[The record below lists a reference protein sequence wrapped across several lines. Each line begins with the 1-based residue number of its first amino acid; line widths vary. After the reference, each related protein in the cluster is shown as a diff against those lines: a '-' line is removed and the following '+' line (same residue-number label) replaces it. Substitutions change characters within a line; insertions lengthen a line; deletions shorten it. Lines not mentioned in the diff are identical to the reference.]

1 MPDEKVILAALRK
14 FAESVTVKTAQLTAG
29 EPEDQLRAPF
39 EALMEEIGR
48 ALKLKVVCTG
58 ETELAGRIGS

>member
-1 MPDEKVILAALRK
+1 MPEEKAILAALKR
-14 FAESVTVKTAQLTAG
+14 FAEAVTAKMTQLTAG

-48 ALKLKVVCTG
+48 ALKRKEVCPG
-58 ETELAGRIGS
+58 EPSLTA